1 MSSSSSASKP
11 QSVKSQAR
19 SQASSPISNK
29 IGQHKEAMNY
39 SASHL
44 WTSPLSTWITLAAI
58 AIALSLPASLYL
70 LLKNMKSLTDDKREV
85 PTISVFI
92 KQNISKQQARDR
104 GELLQEMPEIDK
116 VVLVPKDQA
125 LDDFRQITGF
135 AETLETL
142 DENPLPHV
150 LVVTPHMNLIGDQNL
165 DLERLV
171 RKLENYPEV
180 DLVQMD
186 IEWVQ
191 RLRGILNISER
202 AILVISV
209 LLGLTVLLVVGN
221 TIKLNIEN
229 RKEEIEVTQL
239 IGATS
244 SYIRRPFLY
253 SGIFYGLFG
262 GVLSLVLVHIAL
274 LFLVA
279 PVNELARLYGSSF
292 TISGMGVKMTLYI
305 LIFSSVLG
313 LIGAWLAVG
322 KHLRST
328 IV

>member
-1 MSSSSSASKP
+1 MSSHSSQSSKASVSLKR
-11 QSVKSQAR
+11 QTA
-19 SQASSPISNK
+19 SQASSPVSNR
-29 IGQHKEAMNY
+29 IGQHKEAMSY
-39 SASHL
+39 SAAHL
-44 WTSPLSTWITLAAI
+44 WQSPLSTWITLAAI

-92 KQNISKQQARDR
+92 KQGISEQQARDR
-104 GELLQEMPEIDK
+104 AELLQEMPEIDK
-116 VVLVPKDQA
+116 VVVVPRDQA
-125 LDDFRQITGF
+125 LEDFRQITGF

-150 LVVTPHMNLIGDQNL
+150 LVVTPRMKLIGDPDI
-165 DLERLV
+165 DLEQLR
-171 RKLENYPEV
+171 RKLQNFPEV

-229 RKEEIEVTQL
+229 RKDEIKVAKL
-239 IGATS
+239 IGATPA
-244 SYIRRPFLY
+244 YIRRPFLY
-253 SGIFYGLFG
+253 SGVFYGLFG
-262 GVLSLVLVHIAL
+262 GILSLVLVHVAL

-279 PVNELARLYGSSF
+279 PVNELASLYGSTF
-292 TISGMGVKMTLYI
+292 TIRGMGVKMTLYI
-305 LIFSSVLG
+305 LLFSSFLG
-313 LIGAWLAVG
+313 LVGAWLAVG
-322 KHLRST
+322 KHLKSL
-328 IV
+328 

>member
-1 MSSSSSASKP
+1 MSAN
-11 QSVKSQAR
+11 QSIQAR
-19 SQASSPISNK
+19 SPTGSRIE
-29 IGQHKEAMNY
+29 QHKEAISY
-39 SASHL
+39 SVSHL
-44 WTSPLSTWITLAAI
+44 WLSPLSTWITLAAI

-85 PTISVFI
+85 PTVSLFL
-92 KQNISKQQARDR
+92 KQHVSEDLARDR
-104 GELLQEMPEIDK
+104 AELLSELPEIDK
-116 VVLVPKDQA
+116 VVVVPRDQA
-125 LDDFRQITGF
+125 LDDFRKITGF

-150 LVVTPHMNLIGDQNL
+150 LVVTPHMNLMGDLDL
-165 DLERLV
+165 DLERLS
-171 RKLENYPEV
+171 RKLYNYPEV

-191 RLRGILNISER
+191 RLRGILSISER
-202 AILVISV
+202 AILVISI

-221 TIKLNIEN
+221 TIRLNIEN
-229 RKEEIEVTQL
+229 RKEEIEVTKL
-239 IGATS
+239 VGGTS
-244 SYIRRPFLY
+244 AYIRRPFLY
-253 SGIFYGLFG
+253 GGVWYGLFG

-279 PVNELARLYGSSF
+279 PVNELASLYGSSF

-305 LIFSSVLG
+305 LLFSSLLG

-322 KHLRST
+322 KHLRNT
-328 IV
+328 GY

>member
-1 MSSSSSASKP
+1 MSNNQSALCK
-11 QSVKSQAR
+11 
-19 SQASSPISNK
+19 QASTPVGSRV
-29 IGQHKEAMNY
+29 GQHKEAIYY

-44 WTSPLSTWITLAAI
+44 WQSPLSTWITLAAI

-85 PTISVFI
+85 PTISLFL
-92 KQNISKQQARDR
+92 KQDVAEDLARDR
-104 GELLQEMPEIDK
+104 AELLSELPEIDK
-116 VVLVPKDQA
+116 VVVVPRDQA
-125 LDDFRQITGF
+125 LDEFRSITGF

-150 LVVTPHMNLIGDQNL
+150 LVVMPHMNLMGDLDL
-165 DLERLV
+165 DLEKLS
-171 RKLENYPEV
+171 RKLYNFPEV
-180 DLVQMD
+180 ELVQMD

-221 TIKLNIEN
+221 TIRLNIEN
-229 RKEEIEVTQL
+229 RKEEIEVTKL
-239 IGATS
+239 VGATS
-244 SYIRRPFLY
+244 AYIRRPFLY
-253 SGIFYGLFG
+253 GGIWYGLFG
-262 GVLSLVLVHIAL
+262 GILSLVLVHIAL

-279 PVNELARLYGSSF
+279 PVNELASLYGSSF
-292 TISGMGVKMTLYI
+292 TISGMGVKITLYI
-305 LIFSSVLG
+305 LLASSLLG
-313 LIGAWLAVG
+313 LIGAWIAVG

-328 IV
+328 SF

>member
-1 MSSSSSASKP
+1 MSSTP
-11 QSVKSQAR
+11 QQLTGKSQAHNNF
-19 SQASSPISNK
+19 QACSPACSRM
-29 IGQHKEAMNY
+29 GQHKEAISY
-39 SASHL
+39 SISHL
-44 WTSPLSTWITLAAI
+44 WQSPLSTWITLAAI

-92 KQNISKQQARDR
+92 KQNISEQQARDR
-104 GELLQEMPEIDK
+104 AELLRELTEIDK
-116 VVLVPKDQA
+116 VVVVTREEA
-125 LDDFRQITGF
+125 LEDFRQISGF
-135 AETLETL
+135 DKTLETL

-150 LVVTPHMNLIGDQNL
+150 LVITPHMNLIGETDL
-165 DLERLV
+165 DLDHLS
-171 RKLENYPEV
+171 RKLQNYPEV

-209 LLGLTVLLVVGN
+209 LLALTVLLVVGN

-229 RKEEIEVTQL
+229 RKEEIKVIKL

-244 SYIRRPFLY
+244 AYIRRPFLY
-253 SGIFYGLFG
+253 GGIWYGLFG

-279 PVNELARLYGSSF
+279 PVQELARLYGSSF
-292 TISGMGVKMTLYI
+292 VISGMGVKITLYI
-305 LIFSSVLG
+305 LLASSFLG
-313 LIGAWLAVG
+313 FLGAWLAVG
-322 KHLRST
+322 KHLRNSH
-328 IV
+328 I